1 MRNCKFLDFLLDF
14 SPNSDIMIFAVE
26 RNDMQQYRSG
36 HNEHDWKSCVR
47 QKRTESSNL
56 SCCAKAK
63 SLGITGKTSDTKA
76 FLCFLNV
83 LLLPVTTSYNQF
95 HEHSREH
102 SHAPRYMSCRR
113 LTSAA
118 LSMVV
123 LFFTQR
129 SQRTG
134 LFSLYSP
141 SISPAARTALRTHC
155 AQGQRTLPVSTP
167 FKSLQIVAPLFS

>member
-1 MRNCKFLDFLLDF
+1 MLDFPVIF
-14 SPNSDIMIFAVE
+14 GIIIFAVE
-26 RNDMQQYRSG
+26 RTDTQQYRSG

-63 SLGITGKTSDTKA
+63 SLGITGKASDAKA
-76 FLCFLNV
+76 FLRFLNA
-83 LLLPVTTSYNQF
+83 LLLPVTTSYNQLR
-95 HEHSREH
+95 EHSREH
-102 SHAPRYMSCRR
+102 SYVPRYMSCRR

-123 LFFTQR
+123 LFFTQC

>member
-1 MRNCKFLDFLLDF
+1 
-14 SPNSDIMIFAVE
+14 
-26 RNDMQQYRSG
+26 MQLPIYLKNRII
-36 HNEHDWKSCVR
+36 NRTWSCAALQRCFQMANV
-47 QKRTESSNL
+47 KISEL
-56 SCCAKAK
+56 KPPDKAK
-63 SLGITGKTSDTKA
+63 SLGITGKASDAKA
-76 FLCFLNV
+76 FLRFLNA
-83 LLLPVTTSYNQF
+83 LLLPVTTNYNQLR
-95 HEHSREH
+95 EHSREH
-102 SHAPRYMSCRR
+102 SYVPRYMSCRR

-123 LFFTQR
+123 LFFTQH

>member
-1 MRNCKFLDFLLDF
+1 MLSSAPIRSSIEAVITSTTGNRVYAKSVPRVRI
-14 SPNSDIMIFAVE
+14 SPAAP
-26 RNDMQQYRSG
+26 
-36 HNEHDWKSCVR
+36 
-47 QKRTESSNL
+47 L
-56 SCCAKAK
+56 AK
-63 SLGITGKTSDTKA
+63 SLGITGKASDAKA
-76 FLCFLNV
+76 FLRFLNA
-83 LLLPVTTSYNQF
+83 LLLPVTTSYNQLR
-95 HEHSREH
+95 EHSREH
-102 SHAPRYMSCRR
+102 SYVPRYMSCRR